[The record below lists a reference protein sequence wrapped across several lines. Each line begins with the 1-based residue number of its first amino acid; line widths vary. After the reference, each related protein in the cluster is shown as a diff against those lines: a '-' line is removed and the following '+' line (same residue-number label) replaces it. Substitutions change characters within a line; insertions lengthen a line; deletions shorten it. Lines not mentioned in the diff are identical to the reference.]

1 MSILKP
7 NRIHEIN
14 CLLFQM
20 VQVQEV
26 LNEECEKEGVFLGP
40 ILRIKCFG
48 AAQFFRP
55 VTIQLPVSLRDR
67 LDFKPDPTTC
77 SVRVLFLNCEESKKE
92 WVELTDLVNPAQFD
106 GNFVR
111 IQVQRF
117 SG

>member
-1 MSILKP
+1 
-7 NRIHEIN
+7 
-14 CLLFQM
+14 M

-26 LNEECEKEGVFLGP
+26 PNKEFEEEGVFLGP

-48 AAQFFRP
+48 LAQVFRP

-67 LDFKPDPTTC
+67 QDFNPDPTKC
-77 SVRVLFLNCEESKKE
+77 HVRVLFPNCEEEKKE
-92 WVELTDLVNPAQFD
+92 WTELTDLVKPAQFD
-106 GNFVR
+106 GSFVR